1 MNREQNMIPIK
12 NKTPDARDGII
23 FIPDISGF
31 TKFVHETDIQ
41 LGREIAAELLSII
54 LHTNILNLKVSE
66 IEGDAI
72 LFYRYGSPPTLK
84 ALLRQ
89 YEIMLI
95 AFKRKL
101 REFNGHRHPTALEL
115 SLKLI
120 VHFGSIAEYKLYGF
134 KKLYGEAIIEA
145 HRLLKND
152 IPSHNYIL
160 VTKDFFDKT
169 GSHEAEEMILP
180 RWIKK
185 QMTVPD
191 RKTAGDLSFTYFLY
205 DTEILKANV
214 LQKSGDEFSDN
225 P

>member
-1 MNREQNMIPIK
+1 MTRFEN
-12 NKTPDARDGII
+12 TTADAREGII

-31 TKFVHETDIQ
+31 TKFVHDTDIK
-41 LGREIAAELLSII
+41 LGREIAAALLSSI

-72 LFYRYGSPPTLK
+72 LFYRYGAPPTLK
-84 ALLRQ
+84 ALMDQ
-89 YEIMLI
+89 YERMLI
-95 AFKRKL
+95 AFKKKL
-101 REFNGHRHPTALEL
+101 REFNGHRRLSGLEL

-120 VHFGSIAEYKLYGF
+120 VHLGSIAEYRLYGF

-152 IPSHNYIL
+152 IPSHNYVL

-169 GSHEAEEMILP
+169 GSHYEAEEMILP
-180 RWIKK
+180 KWIKK
-185 QMTVPD
+185 QMTVPT
-191 RKTAGDLSFTYFLY
+191 RNSAGDLSFTCFLY

-214 LQKSGDEFSDN
+214 LQQRDNEFPDN